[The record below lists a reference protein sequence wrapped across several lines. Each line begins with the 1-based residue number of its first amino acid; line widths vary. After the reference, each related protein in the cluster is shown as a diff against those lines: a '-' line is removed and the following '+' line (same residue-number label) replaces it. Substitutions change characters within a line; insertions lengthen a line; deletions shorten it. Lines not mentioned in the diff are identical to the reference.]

1 MKRSIRSW
9 INTTQLFSPTRFISL
24 PHGFH
29 SCFHIAYHVYFL
41 MCEWMTTSTPFQ
53 PHWSC
58 FLCGERA
65 SLGKALTVPALGVQ
79 LIDSVWLEM
88 VSWLI
93 TSVLHLS
100 ITQWVSPGSVKS
112 SCVCVLKRQ
121 LKNEWF
127 TGEDR
132 LNWTGPAHTQ
142 IEQTLTSL
150 LAEFSTRFSPGSVLL
165 PQIQLSHISS
175 TSLAN

>member
-1 MKRSIRSW
+1 MKWFDSAKGLVISTSNVQVPGDSAAGPW
-9 INTTQLFSPTRFISL
+9 NLASFLWLSPTLFISL

-29 SCFHIAYHVYFL
+29 SCFHIAHHVYFL

-53 PHWSC
+53 HHWSH

-65 SLGKALTVPALGVQ
+65 SLRKSLTGPALGAQ
-79 LIDSVWLEM
+79 LIDSVWFEM

-100 ITQWVSPGSVKS
+100 ISRWVIPGSVKS
-112 SCVCVLKRQ
+112 LCVLKTE
-121 LKNEWF
+121 LKTEWF

-142 IEQTLTSL
+142 RKRTLTSL
-150 LAEFSTRFSPGSVLL
+150 T
-165 PQIQLSHISS
+165 
-175 TSLAN
+175 